1 MKRYFVPIFLALL
14 FFCSSN
20 LDARGGSFSS
30 GSRSFSSGSSSR
42 SFSSGSNSRG
52 FSSGSSGSSSS
63 SSSRSFSSG
72 SSSSTVKPAST
83 PSRSFDSKASTAAS
97 KQESKSSFIKS
108 NSSTAPVYKPTM
120 SQPTIQENK
129 RQVFYQTYYTNPRY
143 VREVHH
149 YHYRDSYNPYFM
161 LWLLDRSADERAL
174 WAYHHRSDMDDARY
188 RELLSR
194 DSDLDKRLH
203 GLEAQGVLQ
212 DPKYKPKGVDDDLMY
227 NSDSEMKK
235 DKIESSNGVIKSALI
250 ASLVFLLIGI
260 SVWSVFFKRWN
271 V

>member
-42 SFSSGSNSRG
+42 SFSSGSSSRG
-52 FSSGSSGSSSS
+52 FSSGSSSSG
-63 SSSRSFSSG
+63 SSRSFSSG
-72 SSSSTVKPAST
+72 SSSSTVKPALA
-83 PSRSFDSKASTAAS
+83 PSRYFDSKASTAAN
-97 KQESKSSFIKS
+97 KQESKSSFLGSKS
-108 NSSTAPVYKPTM
+108 AVPAYRPTM
-120 SQPTIQENK
+120 SQPIVQENK

-188 RELLSR
+188 KELLSR

-235 DKIESSNGVIKSALI
+235 DKIESSNSAIKSALI